1 MGRQRFGLPSRAGA
15 RGTIRMVP
23 DFGDHQPMCGRF
35 GGVKHRVG
43 CPDIAD
49 VLDAQAWVLEQVG
62 GLGVDLE
69 RVLVVEQIEIEPV
82 VPHVVI
88 VIQTDTNSWWPRTLR
103 GFRIG
108 RSLTTTVTT
117 TVTTVTH

>member
-1 MGRQRFGLPSRAGA
+1 VR
-15 RGTIRMVP
+15 
-23 DFGDHQPMCGRF
+23 GRF
-35 GGVKHRVG
+35 GGVEHRVG

-69 RVLVVEQIEIEPV
+69 RFLVVEQIEIEPV

-88 VIQTDTNSWWPRTLR
+88 VIQTDTNSWWPGTLR
-103 GFRIG
+103 GFCI
-108 RSLTTTVTT
+108 SQLLTTTVTT
-117 TVTTVTH
+117 TPTTVTR

>member
-1 MGRQRFGLPSRAGA
+1 
-15 RGTIRMVP
+15 
-23 DFGDHQPMCGRF
+23 
-35 GGVKHRVG
+35 
-43 CPDIAD
+43 
-49 VLDAQAWVLEQVG
+49 VLEQVG

-88 VIQTDTNSWWPRTLR
+88 VIQTDTRLLWRGTLR
-103 GFRIG
+103 GFRIS